1 MRDHSG
7 ESSGSG
13 ASVSAAAESG
23 TCRLSIRPY
32 GICSVSASHSFT
44 NTVQFTQSWVG
55 SVSVGVATAV
65 QDAPEAFAESST
77 RGRKMIS
84 AVARAS
90 HSSWDLARRSDEH
103 ENIQTHNQDHRA
115 AQEALVAGLSDVKP
129 AAGKDLTTSEAAY
142 GVRLPA
148 LRRSTHCPAEDRCR
162 AADGTGSSFV

>member
-32 GICSVSASHSFT
+32 GMCSVRASHSFT

-77 RGRKMIS
+77 RGRKMIGYRS
-84 AVARAS
+84 RITLELGPS
-90 HSSWDLARRSDEH
+90 QMRSD
-103 ENIQTHNQDHRA
+103 
-115 AQEALVAGLSDVKP
+115 
-129 AAGKDLTTSEAAY
+129 
-142 GVRLPA
+142 
-148 LRRSTHCPAEDRCR
+148 
-162 AADGTGSSFV
+162 